1 MNQNNYNIL
10 FCIILDSF
18 IWLIQKKVISKNIF
32 MKIIHRNK
40 NSLYLIMPVNI
51 YLDVLI
57 FSDVLVRQSSRIIF
71 ILVYKLFASAQRH
84 NTLLLIIFYYK
95 L

>member
-18 IWLIQKKVISKNIF
+18 IWLIQKKVINKNIF